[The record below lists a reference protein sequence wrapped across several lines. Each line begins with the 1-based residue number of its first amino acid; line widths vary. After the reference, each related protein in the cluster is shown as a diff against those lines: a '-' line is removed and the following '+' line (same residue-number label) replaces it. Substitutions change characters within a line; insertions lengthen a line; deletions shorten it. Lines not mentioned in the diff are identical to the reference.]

1 MSSQQIGSISQP
13 ERSPNIITRLHNKY
27 NDLEEEKYTAQC
39 KIALMIM
46 DLLYKTEQ
54 CTEEEYNQVKDFILY
69 TKDNLAMSVF
79 QLDMMVNPNDRLP
92 YDQSKYHQKKF
103 EQYVDMTRQRTKDVM
118 YRITDIQEL
127 LLITTNEI
135 NKILNTV
142 LIRND
147 LINYWE

>member
-1 MSSQQIGSISQP
+1 MNTQIGSIAQP

-39 KIALMIM
+39 KIALKIM
-46 DLLYKTEQ
+46 DLLFKTEQ
-54 CTEEEYNQVKDFILY
+54 CTQEEYDQVKNFILY
-69 TKDNLAMSVF
+69 TKDNLAISVF

-103 EQYVDMTRQRTKDVM
+103 EQYVDMSRQRTKDVM

-127 LLITTNEI
+127 LLITINEI